1 MAATYYY
8 VPGGSG
14 SLDKANAPA
23 GATLVQLSPYMSTA
37 DKDYIARANAA
48 ARLSPGAGATDQHL
62 QSLVATGTAAKPA
75 VVPIGIPGTFQAT
88 TPLYNRYP
96 TESLN
101 PSSLE
106 FVQGYGDRQYLP
118 FMTNQ
123 GKSALYEPD
132 KLDPYNRSG
141 VYLDPNA
148 QYRITDRA
156 SGKELYSGTGAEG
169 LKNAFALSQ
178 KLSAQQGAK
187 ANWGVETYDPASQ
200 SWNLTAEDKV
210 DPMGIEQIAGMAL
223 PIAAAFIPGLGTI
236 GSILAATAA
245 GGAGAA
251 ISDQDILKGALMGG
265 LGAAGGSLLGPAI
278 QGVGTGAAKVAT
290 TLGKAAGTGLGT
302 TAGGLATGKNLGDA
316 LLGGALAGAGSYLGG
331 SLFGGSKAPS
341 DFDKAFSPDYMSSLA
356 SGGNLGAGVGQA
368 AGSAGS
374 ALGSA
379 ADDAIT
385 VIGNRLGSNIGS
397 AVGSRAGTAIGN
409 LATNLG
415 TGTQAAQPPQN
426 NDLNEITVTGR
437 PNSDWLKILGGPL
450 ALGAGAAAALGAGA
464 GAGAGAGSS
473 AAAPATSTSTPA
485 NPSDITVTAARQNPS
500 WLKDLGSPLSL
511 GIDAAT
517 LAAIQQAASA
527 APATSS
533 AATKASTVSKI
544 GAGLK
549 AAGILSS
556 LLGGAAG
563 GGGSASTIPGGLG
576 STDPI
581 YKAKLPTPGVGGAFQ
596 VGGMGPNEA
605 RTLTAPAGG
614 DWTKFGMGSAT
625 EDVAPSNIPQYGG
638 VTPAGYNPAT
648 LQWLG
653 PQPAAFDVK
662 PVKKA
667 MGGAF
672 AVGGPGDG
680 RSDDIPAQLSDG
692 EYVMDAETVA
702 LLGNGSSK
710 AGAAQ
715 LDKFRANIRK
725 HKGRN
730 LARGKFSVKAKQP
743 DAYLSGGR
751 S

>member
-178 KLSAQQGAK
+178 NLSAQQGGK

-437 PNSDWLKILGGPL
+437 PNSDWLKILGAPL
-450 ALGAGAAAALGAGA
+450 ALGAGAAALGTGI
-464 GAGAGAGSS
+464 GAGAGSS
-473 AAAPATSTSTPA
+473 AAAGTAA
-485 NPSDITVTAARQNPS
+485 GPSDIVVQGVRPVPKIPPALLAVGPLAGGITAAQVGAGTAGTAP
-500 WLKDLGSPLSL
+500 
-511 GIDAAT
+511 T
-517 LAAIQQAASA
+517 ASG
-527 APATSS
+527 T
-533 AATKASTVSKI
+533 STVSKI

-563 GGGSASTIPGGLG
+563 GGSSSTIPGGLG

>member
-1 MAATYYY
+1 MRP
-8 VPGGSG
+8 VPKIPPALLAVGPLAGG
-14 SLDKANAPA
+14 
-23 GATLVQLSPYMSTA
+23 
-37 DKDYIARANAA
+37 I
-48 ARLSPGAGATDQHL
+48 
-62 QSLVATGTAAKPA
+62 TAA
-75 VVPIGIPGTFQAT
+75 Q
-88 TPLYNRYP
+88 
-96 TESLN
+96 
-101 PSSLE
+101 
-106 FVQGYGDRQYLP
+106 
-118 FMTNQ
+118 
-123 GKSALYEPD
+123 
-132 KLDPYNRSG
+132 
-141 VYLDPNA
+141 
-148 QYRITDRA
+148 
-156 SGKELYSGTGAEG
+156 
-169 LKNAFALSQ
+169 
-178 KLSAQQGAK
+178 
-187 ANWGVETYDPASQ
+187 
-200 SWNLTAEDKV
+200 
-210 DPMGIEQIAGMAL
+210 
-223 PIAAAFIPGLGTI
+223 
-236 GSILAATAA
+236 
-245 GGAGAA
+245 
-251 ISDQDILKGALMGG
+251 
-265 LGAAGGSLLGPAI
+265 
-278 QGVGTGAAKVAT
+278 VG
-290 TLGKAAGTGLGT
+290 
-302 TAGGLATGKNLGDA
+302 
-316 LLGGALAGAGSYLGG
+316 
-331 SLFGGSKAPS
+331 
-341 DFDKAFSPDYMSSLA
+341 
-356 SGGNLGAGVGQA
+356 
-368 AGSAGS
+368 
-374 ALGSA
+374 
-379 ADDAIT
+379 
-385 VIGNRLGSNIGS
+385 
-397 AVGSRAGTAIGN
+397 AGTA
-409 LATNLG
+409 G
-415 TGTQAAQPPQN
+415 TAPTASGT
-426 NDLNEITVTGR
+426 
-437 PNSDWLKILGGPL
+437 
-450 ALGAGAAAALGAGA
+450 
-464 GAGAGAGSS
+464 
-473 AAAPATSTSTPA
+473 
-485 NPSDITVTAARQNPS
+485 
-500 WLKDLGSPLSL
+500 
-511 GIDAAT
+511 
-517 LAAIQQAASA
+517 
-527 APATSS
+527 
-533 AATKASTVSKI
+533 STVSKI

-563 GGGSASTIPGGLG
+563 GGSSSTIPGGLG